1 MSESEETNSGDFEFV
16 FTELVHCVDD
26 PDEAV
31 RIAVQAS
38 LIQLSTKDPGKVLR
52 YLHCI
57 LRQHANE
64 TTASNRINIFLNIVD
79 TILNGNQ
86 DNLQHFKAC
95 RGLIK
100 TVSRFLDQQ
109 KWQAV
114 PAVVDHASSILV
126 NLSSAFCREVVEHLL
141 TVVSTEKHTAHG
153 VIETA
158 GRIASQHSHD
168 IMHLLPVL
176 LSQIMNYMTQPT
188 IDDTVRTSLANTL
201 GQYCEAALEYLASA
215 QDALDTWDVVLEL
228 ISSSCSS
235 VVDTMLS
242 VWLNGTKDSKLIQ
255 AIFYNIGS
263 IASLTDL
270 TYLVEHLPRLIN
282 SLTGQLK
289 KSHPPLEQA
298 VVHSL
303 NALFATVAR
312 RCSVLKLN
320 HSHSKD
326 SISSTPL
333 GSASPGDQITKFFEG
348 ELDSLMNCL
357 LNQLVQM
364 SQRQLVAEVPG
375 AVSVT
380 QKTMNEVKRALASL
394 CTAYPVRVLSFTE
407 AHLHSGSDLSRS
419 VSVNLLR
426 HLVSS
431 CDGLCFDDAMRKSIL
446 ANLIRLLFQSMA
458 SPNPIRRG
466 SMKHNLMGAVV
477 KASPVSRD
485 RCSMMIGEV
494 ASGDRLPSC
503 IRYELV
509 KIVLTLGSLDYF
521 KLDSGTHVFVE
532 YVVRQCGSPLTRTT
546 DMKANRN
553 SPSQETIRSLCV
565 HVLKLSSTTVPSM
578 YPTLWPFLLEFLMV
592 QDCTEAVGVVCDSI
606 ANILSKSLTD
616 FDPWKFLSSPSHLTD
631 GSPGNADSKL
641 TSVPAPCTLLARL
654 AVLLSRPLHGKG
666 RGLPILRVLRCM
678 ARYFHQSLPTLWDA
692 VIPHML
698 LYLNQ
703 DQDLS
708 DDASGTDKDIGLR
721 KPQRY
726 HQSHWEG
733 LTLKLLSK
741 SIDLVEDDKWTL
753 ALLRSFENQMPFY
766 ESMVEEK
773 SFLFQCITMTLCK
786 LDMDHVIAESLEL
799 VFRSTNHGIPLE
811 QEGCVVALGRIAAT
825 HNHVLFNFLY
835 NEQVKLDSYVR
846 SSAPS
851 TTNST
856 PSSIAK
862 LSKSSGSTIS
872 VVIPTGSPNRRLSNL
887 FRSTVSIKAS
897 SPPSPGED
905 RPLPH
910 DFRGSVEQAR
920 ATVIWTYASA
930 MDKMSLDAFSSCVDT
945 VLKTVILPVVQQ
957 MDGATVTELCSSI
970 ARTFRKHLAD
980 TPESSLINLSG
991 TIHDDLLQS
1000 VVGIL
1005 GHELSISQ
1013 SAAISTLRPKG
1024 DSTPPLCIQLRYA
1037 LLVTALDV
1045 TLLGNDRK
1053 TSQVT
1058 ELLQSSAAAI
1068 LPVLVNSGVT
1078 VLDYS
1083 EAILSSM
1090 ESKQSAFT
1098 SAERLSPAQL
1108 FQDSDSSL
1116 WHSRCLTS
1124 LHHLWTVLLRLQCS
1138 EELISEMCKVLVPY
1152 LYDPSFVV
1160 NVRAVCLLISIL
1172 ATILSELQLVNKES
1186 TFSLRRNACA
1196 PPILGQLV
1204 GHLVTSLG
1212 NSTDYTLRRPSK
1224 VALQLLLRVQNLFLL
1239 TDPEMTEPA
1248 ISHNEV
1254 ATKSQEKDGLDT
1266 GIKSANVLICEV
1278 AYSFP
1283 KTQLNALVEFVTNSI
1298 ANAPKNLDGLQRS
1311 HRGSDDDSDDQEA
1324 SEEADSDYFVTRECS
1339 GPEDR
1344 RSPPGIFSLKRLRKP
1359 HDTKYHQDMIR
1370 TSPVSEACVELRT
1383 LYRQLNLP
1391 RTRQGYLIRLLCAI
1405 LYHWVGE
1412 LDEDHV
1418 GGLLRTIHCVYPH
1431 LSQSEVRAGLLHA
1444 TAELGR
1450 RWPLLCL
1457 RVISAGPLPLDKV
1470 WCTLLAS
1477 IAFLPVPVN
1486 SSSNISSAFSLNATL
1501 PEEHRS
1507 EHLPTSLSS
1516 TVLFPKLLMH
1526 VLKMLEC
1533 CHPYERREIPADA
1546 FTAADRR
1553 WLLCVSDKPL
1563 LKEAN
1568 FATHLWLSLV
1578 NCLQVLSFPRCMAEL
1593 IRENTDPNESDESP
1607 VAPLHKPT
1615 TKQRSTLFRRSMS
1628 SPESVIVTPR
1638 HYTPCSSPLVHLFGD
1653 PQLFSL
1659 LLGQW
1664 LLACATAAICR
1675 TLTGKSYETRSGAEA
1690 NLKQGVRPLT
1700 IAMRGLRQFLR
1711 ACNCTYLEHCLTLS
1725 WDASGGTSESRVS
1738 SESSSPWDPGE
1749 GLLKMVDDIV
1759 RYVVQEFQP
1768 EYTSSLIQFFS
1779 NHVTSTYDVRRLIS
1793 TKVLTTILT
1802 HLDELGPAACSEPSL
1817 NPINL
1822 DLLLDHILRRMKD
1835 TNKAV
1840 RQVVVAAFATI
1851 GSEEALKNVSDG
1863 NPCFLLIRRNATKI
1877 IQGLLSVM
1885 DDLSK
1890 ETDNPILLS
1899 ALLSLSTIVSLAS
1912 DCQLGS
1918 LLADLCLCL
1927 LPVYSSSCAPVRAA
1941 AFRLFG
1947 IVMQFAWEPSSDQNT
1962 GLRPS
1967 SQFDA
1972 LSAEANSV
1980 FISMTLHLGDPD
1992 ENVVQVC
1999 KIALKQIGLV
2009 LFGAANLP
2017 IEQLHHPDLVSCSKP
2032 GNGSRRLFE
2041 FLQTCLRPNVRL
2053 HLGEFYNDLARLLV
2067 SLLPDHV
2074 ADYAM
2079 RSTVYLNSDFDEV
2092 QCSALLFTS
2101 SLIFHSTDEIR
2112 ANFPL
2117 AQVCKDLTLGLRS
2130 GNPVVRAT
2138 SAHALSRL
2146 YRV

>member
-957 MDGATVTELCSSI
+957 MDGVLCLQATVTELCSSI

-1172 ATILSELQLVNKES
+1172 ATILSELQLVNK
-1186 TFSLRRNACA
+1186 NACA